1 MRRYGR
7 RIPATSRSAGVH
19 AGDRSD
25 RGRAALPRPRA
36 RFGDDSI
43 RRAQLRS
50 ACARAGRHADRQRR
64 LTRALS
70 ETGFPNHRIRS
81 RAASAWRCLIRRV
94 HLMCGI
100 AGYIGTRQ
108 VSDQA
113 VERCLQLME
122 RRGPDAH
129 GYRRFVAAGR
139 QVLLVH
145 TRLSIIDLDPR
156 SNQPFNSGRLW
167 TAFNGELYNYV
178 EIGARLRKDG
188 VQLRTQSDTEVLLA
202 AI

>member
-1 MRRYGR
+1 
-7 RIPATSRSAGVH
+7 
-19 AGDRSD
+19 
-25 RGRAALPRPRA
+25 
-36 RFGDDSI
+36 
-43 RRAQLRS
+43 
-50 ACARAGRHADRQRR
+50 
-64 LTRALS
+64 
-70 ETGFPNHRIRS
+70 
-81 RAASAWRCLIRRV
+81 
-94 HLMCGI
+94 MCGI

-202 AI
+202 AIDRYGWEILDQAEGMWALAVFDEADGSLTLSRDRKSVV